1 MPRGD
6 EPVFYTDLGRKVY
19 GGGGITPDV
28 LVKAEEQPEL
38 LQFLEARNA
47 FFEFGVEYT
56 NDHKI
61 SDPKWTPSPE
71 VLREFER
78 WVKREG
84 FVEDEAELENGWQD
98 PETRREV
105 LARLRAEI
113 FNATLGN
120 DVRYRVLA
128 EGDHQIQQAL
138 GLFGKASDLLAMRK
152 NGKGDSRVVA
162 GAGR

>member
-1 MPRGD
+1 MPSGD

-56 NDHKI
+56 ASHKI
-61 SDPKWTPSPE
+61 SDTNWTPSPE

-84 FVEDEAELENGWQD
+84 FVDDEAELENGWQD
-98 PETRREV
+98 AETRRE
-105 LARLRAEI
+105 LPDLRRAEKR
-113 FNATLGN
+113 FSHDA
-120 DVRYRVLA
+120 
-128 EGDHQIQQAL
+128 QAYGPACAY
-138 GLFGKASDLLAMRK
+138 GL
-152 NGKGDSRVVA
+152 A
-162 GAGR
+162 GAR